1 MDRSAGLLPAPSR
14 AGSQPAEP
22 CVEGRRS
29 PSPREQGGDTSFPW
43 NQGPNPSLTDP
54 DWFWDEHIQAKRARV
69 ETIIRGMCLSPSPLV
84 LGSARARDSPGCPE
98 KARERKR
105 KQDLPMQQPPLKPG
119 PAGSQGSRKGG
130 PRVREQLHLLKQQ
143 LRQLQA
149 HILQMEPR
157 GPAPSPRSAEQRD
170 SCGRQPWAMDSGRLQ
185 GSSGDL
191 PGLEEHRVAEVDRQ
205 PEEARLLPSGT
216 RALLET
222 LRRELRGAVSQAVDS
237 VLQKVLL
244 DPPGHLTQRGRS
256 FRGPVPGGRSE
267 TSPEGGACENPL
279 PLAALPMGAQAQ
291 AQAQAQAGCP
301 LGNSSLAKPLDSPR
315 YPVSPRMTS
324 KPCRGP
330 PTNCA
335 VAVPSHLQESQI
347 LGQLLGHGPPGPWR
361 GRLPQGASSQSPSSP
376 EPALRPWGAVTLRP
390 SVVSPQHPVPLASAC
405 LEKLPFLP
413 CVKMEQGGLQAAAE
427 GLPFPSVHEGLNPG
441 HLKKAKLM
449 FFFTRY
455 PSSSLLKAY
464 FPDVQFNR
472 CITSQMI
479 KWFSNFREFY
489 YIQMEK
495 SARQAIADG
504 VTSAKMLVILRDSEL
519 FRALNMHYN
528 KGNDFEV
535 PDCFLEVASL
545 TLQEFFRAVSAG
557 KDSDPSW
564 KKPIYKVIS
573 KLDSDIPEIFKSS
586 SYPQELLQN

>member
-237 VLQKVLL
+237 VLQK
-244 DPPGHLTQRGRS
+244 
-256 FRGPVPGGRSE
+256 
-267 TSPEGGACENPL
+267 
-279 PLAALPMGAQAQ
+279 
-291 AQAQAQAGCP
+291 
-301 LGNSSLAKPLDSPR
+301 
-315 YPVSPRMTS
+315 
-324 KPCRGP
+324 
-330 PTNCA
+330 
-335 VAVPSHLQESQI
+335 
-347 LGQLLGHGPPGPWR
+347 
-361 GRLPQGASSQSPSSP
+361 
-376 EPALRPWGAVTLRP
+376 
-390 SVVSPQHPVPLASAC
+390 
-405 LEKLPFLP
+405 
-413 CVKMEQGGLQAAAE
+413 
-427 GLPFPSVHEGLNPG
+427 EGLNPG

>member
-237 VLQKVLL
+237 VLQK
-244 DPPGHLTQRGRS
+244 
-256 FRGPVPGGRSE
+256 
-267 TSPEGGACENPL
+267 
-279 PLAALPMGAQAQ
+279 
-291 AQAQAQAGCP
+291 
-301 LGNSSLAKPLDSPR
+301 
-315 YPVSPRMTS
+315 
-324 KPCRGP
+324 
-330 PTNCA
+330 
-335 VAVPSHLQESQI
+335 
-347 LGQLLGHGPPGPWR
+347 
-361 GRLPQGASSQSPSSP
+361 
-376 EPALRPWGAVTLRP
+376 
-390 SVVSPQHPVPLASAC
+390 
-405 LEKLPFLP
+405 
-413 CVKMEQGGLQAAAE
+413 
-427 GLPFPSVHEGLNPG
+427 
-441 HLKKAKLM
+441 
-449 FFFTRY
+449 
-455 PSSSLLKAY
+455 
-464 FPDVQFNR
+464 FNR

>member
-1 MDRSAGLLPAPSR
+1 MEQVTLEQGMDPNSGL
-14 AGSQPAEP
+14 
-22 CVEGRRS
+22 EGRRS
-29 PSPREQGGDTSFPW
+29 PSPHEQGGDASFPW
-43 NQGPNPSLTDP
+43 NRVPNPSLTDP

-69 ETIIRGMCLSPSPLV
+69 ETIIRGMCLSPNPLV
-84 LGSARARDSPGCPE
+84 PGSARAGDSPSCPE

-105 KQDLPMQQPPLKPG
+105 KQDLPTQQPPLKPG
-119 PAGSQGSRKGG
+119 PAGSQGGRKGG
-130 PRVREQLHLLKQQ
+130 PHVREQLHLLKQQ
-143 LRQLQA
+143 LRQLQE
-149 HILQMEPR
+149 HILQTEPR
-157 GPAPSPRSAEQRD
+157 DSAPGPRSAKQRD
-170 SCGRQPWAMDSGRLQ
+170 GCGRRPWATDSGRHQ

-191 PGLEEHRVAEVDRQ
+191 PGLEEHRVAEVDHQ
-205 PEEARLLPSGT
+205 PEEARFLPSGT
-216 RALLET
+216 RALLEI
-222 LRRELRGAVSQAVDS
+222 LRKELTGAVSQAVDS

-256 FRGPVPGGRSE
+256 FQGLVPGGRSE
-267 TSPEGGACENPL
+267 ASPEEGACENPL
-279 PLAALPMGAQAQ
+279 PLAILPRGAQAQ

-301 LGNSSLAKPLDSPR
+301 LGNSSLAKPLDSPT

-324 KPCRGP
+324 KPCQGP
-330 PTNCA
+330 PTNYA
-335 VAVPSHLQESQI
+335 VTVPSHMQESQI
-347 LGQLLGHGPPGPWR
+347 LGQLLGHGPPGHWS
-361 GRLPQGASSQSPSSP
+361 GRLPQGASSQSHSSP
-376 EPALRPWGAVTLRP
+376 ESALRPWGAVKLRP
-390 SVVSPQHPVPLASAC
+390 SVLSQQHPVPLASTC

-413 CVKMEQGGLQAAAE
+413 SVKMEQGGLQAAAE
-427 GLPFPSVHEGLNPG
+427 GLPFPSVHIQEGLNPG

-455 PSSSLLKAY
+455 PSSNLLKAY

-495 SARQAIADG
+495 SARQAISDG
-504 VTSAKMLVILRDSEL
+504 VTNPKMLVILRDSEL

-564 KKPIYKVIS
+564 KKPIYKIIS

-586 SYPQELLQN
+586 SYPQELLRN